1 MNRLFGLVSLGVL
14 ALVSFGA
21 SAEIINLHQKN
32 KAGTPVIIRG
42 APVRCDGS
50 GPLIIHVNDA
60 TKAAEP
66 CVPQAPAARY
76 NTPRITQNVV
86 VVYYNNFRHH
96 GHRSG
101 DWNE

>member
-1 MNRLFGLVSLGVL
+1 MNRLFGLVSLSVM

-21 SAEIINLHQKN
+21 SAEIINLHQKH
-32 KAGTPVIIRG
+32 KAETSTIIRG

-60 TKAAEP
+60 LKNSEN
-66 CVPQAPAARY
+66 CVPQVSAARDKAQV
-76 NTPRITQNVV
+76 ITQNVV
-86 VVYYNNFRHH
+86 VVYFNNFRHH

>member
-1 MNRLFGLVSLGVL
+1 MNRLFGLVSLSAM

-21 SAEIINLHQKN
+21 SAEIINLHQEHKVVSP
-32 KAGTPVIIRG
+32 TIIRG

-60 TKAAEP
+60 TKATET
-66 CVPQAPAARY
+66 CVPQVPAARY
-76 NTPRITQNVV
+76 NAPRITQTVV
-86 VVYYNNFRHH
+86 VINFNNIRHH

>member
-1 MNRLFGLVSLGVL
+1 MNKLFCLVSLSAM

-21 SAEIINLHQKN
+21 SAEIINLHQKH
-32 KAGTPVIIRG
+32 KAVMPTIIRG

-60 TKAAEP
+60 LKNRET
-66 CVPQAPAARY
+66 CVPQMRVARDR
-76 NTPRITQNVV
+76 TQVITQTVV
-86 VVYYNNFRHH
+86 VINFNSFRHH

-101 DWNE
+101 EWNE

>member
-1 MNRLFGLVSLGVL
+1 MNRLLGFVTL
-14 ALVSFGA
+14 SVMVLVSFGA
-21 SAEIINLHQKN
+21 SAEIINLHQKD
-32 KAGTPVIIRG
+32 KAISPTIIRG

-60 TKAAEP
+60 LKNSET
-66 CVPQAPAARY
+66 CVPQVRVARDKAQV
-76 NTPRITQNVV
+76 ITQNVV
-86 VVYYNNFRHH
+86 VYFNNFRHH